1 MKVAAW
7 LVQNPNRPLGA
18 VYGGVLWT
26 DPTSGATIYCT
37 AYGAHATIKNN
48 TMQVTLESDPQRVP
62 AGGYVTAFDARLTD
76 RRSSGYTVD
85 LAEPCVF
92 DYQGLATE
100 SYENITKQVL
110 RAVSGG
116 LGAKYPG
123 ALDAA
128 AEATGAASA
137 PAPVRRPAPRRS
149 AVKKPK
155 LAPSALAP
163 IPLPDGGEYFPRMV
177 GGVTDV
183 DLLRKARTALRQS
196 CGLYGGTGSGKTTLP
211 VAAFGDE
218 LVVIEG
224 HEELTVADLV
234 GQFVPAPDGVTSA
247 SGFVFVPGPLLT
259 AVEEGRPVLINEL
272 TRIPGTTLAK
282 LFSVMDFQRTLTV
295 EALGGK
301 VVKAADGFWVCA
313 TWNDQGEGL
322 HELDEAL
329 LRRFPIR
336 LLVENDYTAA
346 ERRGV
351 EARLVKIG
359 RTLDTM
365 RRQQIADGDIPVWA
379 PSVATLLDMQK
390 MLDAGLGDEFVANAL
405 LTACPD
411 NRRDDDV
418 INKIA
423 TCMGIKPTPLA
434 LTAVA

>member
-7 LVQNPNRPLGA
+7 LVQNPDSA
-18 VYGGVLWT
+18 QSKVYGAAAWVDDAGNAV
-26 DPTSGATIYCT
+26 YCT
-37 AYGAHATIKNN
+37 AH
-48 TMQVTLESDPQRVP
+48 
-62 AGGYVTAFDARLTD
+62 GGYSTL
-76 RRSSGYTVD
+76 RSSSMRVTVETAPNRVIPSDIAAAFEAKLNDRQKSGYNAV
-85 LAEPCVF
+85 LAAPCVF
-92 DYQGLATE
+92 DYSGLATE
-100 SYENITKQVL
+100 PVENITRQVL
-110 RAVSGG
+110 RAVSQGFG
-116 LGAKYPG
+116 DDRPS

-128 AEATGAASA
+128 TEVVGGAAA
-137 PAPVRRPAPRRS
+137 PAPVRRPTPRRRS
-149 AVKKPK
+149 VKKPK
-155 LAPSALAP
+155 LSPSALAP

-183 DLLRKARTALRQS
+183 DLLRKARTVLRQS

-211 VAAFGDE
+211 VAAFGHD
-218 LVVIEG
+218 LVIIEG

-365 RRQQIADGDIPVWA
+365 RRQQIADGDIPVWT
-379 PSVATLLDMQK
+379 PSVATLLDVQNMIN
-390 MLDAGLGDEFVANAL
+390 AGLGDEFAANAL
-405 LTACPD
+405 LTACPEH
-411 NRRDDDV
+411 RRDDDV
-418 INKIA
+418 IAKITQA
-423 TCMGIKPTPLA
+423 MGIAPTALA